1 MNKDELKQYRSIVAE
16 IRELKE
22 NIRKNTVH
30 DTVTGSDSNY
40 PYIQHT
46 MSVKGITREAE
57 DSALH
62 LNELRRKAA
71 DIKAWVDNI
80 PDFYIRQ
87 EIELLFIVGYKKPK
101 MKHVLKR
108 VYPDMTVDKRE
119 EILWSEYKK
128 IERYIK
134 KFAKS

>member
-80 PDFYIRQ
+80 PDSLMRRIIRHKYIY
-87 EIELLFIVGYKKPK
+87 GKKDVAWLDVVK
-101 MKHVLKR
+101 TM
-108 VYPDMTVDKRE
+108 YPDLRLDKQFKLKESLR
-119 EILWSEYKK
+119 KK
-128 IERYIK
+128 CDRFLEK
-134 KFAKS
+134 N